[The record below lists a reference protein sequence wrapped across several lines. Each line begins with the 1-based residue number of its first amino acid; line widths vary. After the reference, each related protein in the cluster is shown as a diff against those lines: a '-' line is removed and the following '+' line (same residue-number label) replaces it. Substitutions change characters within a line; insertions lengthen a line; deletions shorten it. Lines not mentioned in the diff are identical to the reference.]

1 VVATAGQDVPMTGL
15 REACGVIGIFAPGED
30 VARLAYFGLFALQH
44 RGQESAGIATSDGEQ
59 IRVHTKMG
67 LVAQVFDE
75 TALSGLSG
83 HIAIG
88 HTRYSTTG
96 SSRAENAQPLLVSGD
111 LGQLA
116 LGHNGNLVNAPS
128 LRADLRE
135 RGILPTST
143 TDSEVLGLLCA
154 NATGCDWLERLR
166 GTLPRL
172 SGAFCLVLLTRDAM
186 YAVRDPLGIRPLCLG
201 RLDSGGWVV
210 ASESCALDTIGAS
223 FIRELEPGEV
233 LRIDASGVHTET
245 FQTTPEA
252 MSNGTR
258 VGAPVSL
265 PMAGFPMRAACSFE
279 HIYFA
284 RPDSV
289 IDGQL
294 VYLARERMGRILARE
309 HPADADLVI
318 AVPDASI
325 PAAMGYAT
333 ESGLPIREGF
343 VKNRYIGR
351 TFIQPAQ
358 SQRTGDVALKLN
370 PLPEVLRGKR
380 VVVVDDSI
388 VRGTTTP
395 RVVEQLRRAG
405 AREIHMRISSPPM
418 RWPCYLGVD
427 TAPIESL
434 IAARMSVEEIREHIG
449 ADSLGYLSIEGL
461 IEAIGLPEST
471 LCNACFHGRY
481 PMPIETGQDKFA
493 LERS

>member
-1 VVATAGQDVPMTGL
+1 LYTPPQTGL
-15 REACGVIGIFAPGED
+15 REACGVIGVYAPGED

-44 RGQESAGIATSDGEQ
+44 RGQESAGIATSDGER
-59 IRVHTKMG
+59 INLHTKMG
-67 LVAQVFDE
+67 LVSQVFDE
-75 TALSGLSG
+75 PSLSRLQG

-96 SSRAENAQPLLVSGD
+96 SSRVENAQPLLVEGD
-111 LGQLA
+111 IGELA

-128 LRADLRE
+128 LRLGLAE
-135 RGILPTST
+135 RGIMPTST

-154 NATGCDWLERLR
+154 NADGCDWIERLR
-166 GTLPRL
+166 GTLPML
-172 SGAFCLVLLTRDAM
+172 SGAFCLVLLTRDALF
-186 YAVRDPLGIRPLCLG
+186 AVRDPLGIRPLCLG

-210 ASESCALDTIGAS
+210 ASESCALDTIGAG
-223 FIRELEPGEV
+223 FIRELEPGEM
-233 LRIDASGVHTET
+233 LRIDASGVHTER
-245 FQTTPEA
+245 FHTTPEA
-252 MSNGTR
+252 MASGAR
-258 VGAPVSL
+258 VGEPVSL
-265 PMAGFPMRAACSFE
+265 PMLGFPQRAACSFE

-309 HPADADLVI
+309 QPAPDADLVI

-325 PAAMGYAT
+325 PAAIGYAT
-333 ESGLPIREGF
+333 ESGLPLREGF

-395 RVVEQLRRAG
+395 RVVAQLRRAG
-405 AREIHMRISSPPM
+405 AKEVHMRISSPPM

-434 IAARMSVEEIREHIG
+434 IAARMSVEQIREHIN
-449 ADSLGYLSIEGL
+449 ADSLGYLSIDGL

-493 LERS
+493 LERT